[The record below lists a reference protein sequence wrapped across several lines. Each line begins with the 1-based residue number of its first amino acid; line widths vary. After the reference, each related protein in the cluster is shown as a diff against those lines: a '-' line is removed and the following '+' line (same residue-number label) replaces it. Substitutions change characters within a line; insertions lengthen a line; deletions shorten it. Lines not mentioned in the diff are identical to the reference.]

1 MRRIILAI
9 TLILAMTCESFAEDS
24 QDYDPQNTML
34 ALNMA
39 IVSVHRILTTKDRL
53 ILDQEYQNIINTLSI
68 GNIEADPEITSLYQ
82 KLMDIS
88 SKRKLR
94 ENELQLVKKSY
105 DLQMQGRLSS
115 SLLEL
120 SKNSGTILRD
130 MSRRQTSTNLLL
142 GVGRLIAACGASYF
156 KYQNSGIEIRKN
168 LDANLYR
175 LYADDLEEFNDMQ
188 KKLLD
193 SSWKLLRK
201 YSLPDEYRLVQ
212 KTMDDYY
219 RAVEEPDEAPR
230 KLRMLKALE
239 DDFKVYPPYWYYRAK
254 TAQDAAEPDEANK
267 CFDKFDEVWRP
278 VLRQDPYKLEVTKYR
293 FSQLVQNENFDS
305 GSDSGSRTQA
315 LNLLAEMRKNTLR
328 EDWLNNIFA
337 GTCYYSLGEFD
348 EAVKCVEINVDF
360 GYEHDLSDAMLYA
373 MRKKVAPE
381 NLPADTLRARKLNE
395 LLEKISDES
404 REAALAIAD
413 YFDARPN
420 ALEYIQQL
428 HSENANPLLTH
439 ALRISEFRKND
450 PSEFEN
456 IFELMNLQIESKDN
470 IPISYAGFVPMV
482 RNYADDGNV
491 LAQIFLADMY
501 QYGWGVAPNK
511 SLAVN
516 YYQKASAQQ
525 DIYAQIMYV
534 NNILSNQ
541 RYKDVAV
548 FTSHEPENLS
558 QDLKPKAKPK
568 SREKTFWQRL
578 NPFD

>member
-39 IVSVHRILTTKDRL
+39 IVSVHRILSTQDRL

-120 SKNSGTILRD
+120 SKNSGTILKD

-142 GVGRLIAACGASYF
+142 GVGRLLSACGASYF

-348 EAVKCVEINVDF
+348 EAVKCVEINIDF
-360 GYEHDLSDAMLYA
+360 GYEHALSDAMLYA

-381 NLPADTLRARKLNE
+381 NLPADTLRAKKLNE

-439 ALRISEFRKND
+439 AMRISEFRKND

-568 SREKTFWQRL
+568 YREKTFWQRL

>member
-212 KTMDDYY
+212 KAMDDYY
-219 RAVEEPDEAPR
+219 SAVEEPDEAPR

-439 ALRISEFRKND
+439 AMRISEFRKND

-516 YYQKASAQQ
+516 YYQKAASQ

-534 NNILSNQ
+534 NDIFSGQ
-541 RYKDVAV
+541 KYRDVAV
-548 FTSHEPENLS
+548 FSVPDSKKIS